1 MKNAEPFRRAVH
13 LLYPIA
19 LAYYFIPPDSLIGV
33 PREYLVVVVVAG
45 FIAFEAY
52 RLTRKVEIPMIRHY
66 EKRRAG
72 AYAFGIVGI
81 GLGLIF
87 FPMPITIVA
96 VCGMAWIDP
105 LCHVTKKG
113 ALYPAVPLIAYY
125 FLALALLL
133 VFSNY
138 GAAFAAALAVVG
150 TVSAIAAERPSLK
163 MIDDDFTMVIV
174 PLLVLGAIDLLF

>member
-1 MKNAEPFRRAVH
+1 MKNAELLRRAVH
-13 LLYPIA
+13 LLYPIS
-19 LAYYFIPPDSLIGV
+19 LAYYLFPPDSWIGV
-33 PREYLVVVVVAG
+33 ASEILVVVVVVG
-45 FIAFEAY
+45 FLVFEAY
-52 RLTRKVEIPMIRHY
+52 RLTRKVELPMIRHY
-66 EKRRAG
+66 ERRRAG
-72 AYAFGIVGI
+72 AYIFGIVGI
-81 GLGLIF
+81 GLGLLF

-105 LCHVTKKG
+105 LCHATKKRS
-113 ALYPAVPLIAYY
+113 LYPVVPLIAYF
-125 FLALALLL
+125 FLALALLF

-138 GAAFAAALAVVG
+138 SAAFAAALAVVG